1 MEELKQQLSE
11 YGLVRT
17 CKKVHDDVVT
27 VCITDG
33 FNENVLKTME
43 CLGKIQDAFPEHKT
57 LETCVTEENFCLVVL
72 KK

>member
-1 MEELKQQLSE
+1 MNDLIDQLSE

-33 FNENVLKTME
+33 FKENALKTME
-43 CLGKIQDAFPEHKT
+43 CLGKIQNAFPDHKK
-57 LETCVTEENFCLVVL
+57 LETCLTEENFCLVVL